1 MANVFD
7 YLEWRGDIPLDADP
21 FNEVDNLVLAML
33 SYTDFGG
40 IVGGDGKRIPLG
52 EACRVFFSQ
61 HTREEIL
68 ARTSFTAKA
77 PLMMEKM
84 IRGQRFGN
92 MTLRNYTEESG
103 DGYQLAAV
111 TFGLEDGTEYVAF
124 RGTDG
129 TVAGW
134 KEDFNFS
141 FMDETE
147 GQRLAVQYLSGIT
160 VGGTGENLRVGG
172 HSKGGNLAIYASA
185 FCEGG
190 ERIFE
195 VYSNDGPGF
204 KEEIV
209 QRAGFAEN
217 LAKVKKFIPDS
228 SIIGLLLSEGEDYT
242 VVKST
247 AMGIKQHDAFTW
259 KVERNRFVKAPL
271 SDMSKVTKKLIDT
284 WLETMKDEERQT
296 FTELIFTL
304 IESTGQE
311 RFSSMKAD
319 KLKTAE
325 SILNA
330 VRLMPKEK
338 QQEALQLLGVM
349 GLRGGQKIADFLA
362 RKTNELPGL
371 FGKKQ

>member
-21 FNEVDNLVLAML
+21 FNEVDNLALAML

-40 IVGGDGKRIPLG
+40 IVGGNETKIPLA
-52 EACRVFFSQ
+52 EVCRVFFEQ

-68 ARTSFTAKA
+68 AKTSFTAKA

-92 MTLRNYTEESG
+92 MTLRNYVEESG
-103 DGYQLAAV
+103 DGYQLSAV
-111 TFGLEDGTEYVAF
+111 TFGLDDGTEYVAF

-147 GQRLAVQYLSGIT
+147 GQRLAVQYLNGIGA
-160 VGGTGENLRVGG
+160 GGTGENLRVGG

-185 FCEGG
+185 FCDCGG
-190 ERIFE
+190 RIFE

-204 KEEIV
+204 KKEIV

-217 LAKVKKFIPDS
+217 LVKVKKFIPDS
-228 SIIGLLLSEGEDYT
+228 SIIGLLLSDGQAYT

-259 KVERNRFVKAPL
+259 KVERNRFVTAPL
-271 SDMSKVTKKLIDT
+271 SDMSKVTKKLIGT

-338 QQEALQLLGVM
+338 QQEAMKLLGVI
-349 GLRGGQKIADFLA
+349 GLRGRQKIADFLA

-371 FGKKQ
+371 FGKKH

>member
-7 YLEWRGDIPLDADP
+7 YLEWRGDIPLEADP
-21 FNEVDNLVLAML
+21 FNEVDNLALAML

-40 IVGGDGKRIPLG
+40 IVGGNETKIPLA
-52 EACRVFFSQ
+52 EVCRVFFEQ

-68 ARTSFTAKA
+68 AKTSFTAKA

-92 MTLRNYTEESG
+92 MTLRNYVEESG
-103 DGYQLAAV
+103 DGYQLSAV
-111 TFGLEDGTEYVAF
+111 TFGLDDGTEYVAF

-147 GQRLAVQYLSGIT
+147 GQRLAVQYLNGIGT
-160 VGGTGENLRVGG
+160 GGTGENLRVGG

-185 FCEGG
+185 FCDCGG
-190 ERIFE
+190 RIFE

-204 KEEIV
+204 KKEIV

-217 LAKVKKFIPDS
+217 LVKVKKFIPDS
-228 SIIGLLLSEGEDYT
+228 SIIGLLLSDGQAYT

-259 KVERNRFVKAPL
+259 KVERNRFVTAPL
-271 SDMSKVTKKLIDT
+271 SDMSKVTKKLIGT

-338 QQEALQLLGVM
+338 QQEAMKLLGVI
-349 GLRGGQKIADFLA
+349 GLRGRQKIADFLA

-371 FGKKQ
+371 FGKKH

>member
-21 FNEVDNLVLAML
+21 FNEVDNLALAML

-40 IVGGDGKRIPLG
+40 IVGGNETKIPLA
-52 EACRVFFSQ
+52 EVCRVFFEQ

-68 ARTSFTAKA
+68 AKTSFTAKA

-92 MTLRNYTEESG
+92 MTLRNYVEESG
-103 DGYQLAAV
+103 DGYQLSAV
-111 TFGLEDGTEYVAF
+111 TFGLDDGTEYVAF

-147 GQRLAVQYLSGIT
+147 GQRLAVQYLNGIGT
-160 VGGTGENLRVGG
+160 GGTGENLRVGG

-185 FCEGG
+185 FCDCGG
-190 ERIFE
+190 RIFE

-204 KEEIV
+204 KKEIV

-217 LAKVKKFIPDS
+217 LVKVKKFIPDS
-228 SIIGLLLSEGEDYT
+228 SIIGLLLSDGQAYT

-259 KVERNRFVKAPL
+259 KVERNRFVTAPL
-271 SDMSKVTKKLIDT
+271 SDMSKVTKKLIGT

-338 QQEALQLLGVM
+338 QQEAMKLLGVM
-349 GLRGGQKIADFLA
+349 GLRGRQKIADFLA
-362 RKTNELPGL
+362 RKINELPGL
-371 FGKKQ
+371 FGKKH